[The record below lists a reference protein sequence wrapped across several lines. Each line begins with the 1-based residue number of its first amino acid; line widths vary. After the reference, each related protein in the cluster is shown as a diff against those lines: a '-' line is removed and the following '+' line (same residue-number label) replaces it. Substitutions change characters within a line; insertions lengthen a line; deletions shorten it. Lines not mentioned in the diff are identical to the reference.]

1 MTFALLT
8 ARLDFAYNFTGF
20 GCGALMAQLQSFR
33 AQRYHGPLP
42 KFQERTCAV
51 HGLQRYIC
59 TSYANANDANVHG
72 TQCKI
77 GKAFTRNTMM
87 ILERYHF
94 ILFRLQLYE
103 QCEINT
109 HTQVTIFLMFV
120 MLYDF
125 LTLQASL

>member
-1 MTFALLT
+1 
-8 ARLDFAYNFTGF
+8 
-20 GCGALMAQLQSFR
+20 
-33 AQRYHGPLP
+33 
-42 KFQERTCAV
+42 
-51 HGLQRYIC
+51 
-59 TSYANANDANVHG
+59 
-72 TQCKI
+72 
-77 GKAFTRNTMM
+77 MM